1 MYKEKGLCPT
11 KPHGHSLCSACAKK
25 SRLHPPAVGVSAM
38 DLERPETAPEH
49 VGKPLS
55 QRTVCGPG
63 KPIKARRHEDI
74 LNADIPL
81 GKQAGGRWEKAR
93 MSGSRRPEAEDAF

>member
-1 MYKEKGLCPT
+1 
-11 KPHGHSLCSACAKK
+11 
-25 SRLHPPAVGVSAM
+25 M

-63 KPIKARRHEDI
+63 KPIKARRHEDV
-74 LNADIPL
+74 LSADIPL
-81 GKQAGGRWEKAR
+81 GKQAGRRQEKALI
-93 MSGSRRPEAEDAF
+93 SASRRPEAEDAF